1 MSKKKYK
8 LSEGIKSVRVEEH
21 FLPEEA
27 TNMKLGS
34 QIPKY
39 IVIHEVS
46 LGLGKT
52 PESYDMQ
59 HYADKILT
67 DGLNGSAIGYH
78 YLVGDKKIYHF
89 IPDTCWVKHTGT
101 DLNFCSIG
109 IERLVC
115 KGISYCDALH
125 NQAKLAATLMIKWN
139 IPFERVISHKTARIM
154 CGKEVKDCPSRLNHN
169 QYGGFELFKNE
180 IKKCLQYNDLFDEV
194 FEENVSIDVDR
205 AKTLK

>member
-8 LSEGIKSVRVEEH
+8 LSEGIKSVRVEDH

-67 DGLNGSAIGYH
+67 DGLNGSAIG
-78 YLVGDKKIYHF
+78 
-89 IPDTCWVKHTGT
+89 
-101 DLNFCSIG
+101 
-109 IERLVC
+109 
-115 KGISYCDALH
+115 
-125 NQAKLAATLMIKWN
+125 
-139 IPFERVISHKTARIM
+139 
-154 CGKEVKDCPSRLNHN
+154 
-169 QYGGFELFKNE
+169 
-180 IKKCLQYNDLFDEV
+180 
-194 FEENVSIDVDR
+194 
-205 AKTLK
+205 